1 MFLNGQPI
9 LVLAPHTDDGE
20 LGCGATISK
29 LTKLGHDIHYV
40 AFCSCDE
47 SLPKNFEPG
56 SLRRELLE
64 ATGVLRIPSENVTVH
79 KFTVR
84 KLSYSRQDVLEEL
97 VRLNRSLQPQ
107 MVFCPT
113 IDDLHQDHSVVA
125 QEALRAFKTKT
136 ILGYEVPW
144 NTIEFHAN
152 YLVTVDESDIDLKI
166 EALRKYTSQKNR
178 PYFSERF
185 LRAHAHSRG
194 VTVGAEYAEAF
205 TLYRAVY

>member
-1 MFLNGQPI
+1 MFLNDRPI

-29 LTKLGHDIHYV
+29 LTSLGHQVHYV

-47 SLPKNFEPG
+47 SLPKEFELG
-56 SLRRELLE
+56 SLRRELLD
-64 ATGVLRIPSENVTVH
+64 ATEVLGIPAENVTVH
-79 KFTVR
+79 SFTVR
-84 KLSYSRQDVLEEL
+84 KLSYSRQDILEEL
-97 VRLNRSLQPQ
+97 VKLNRTLNPQ
-107 MVFCPT
+107 LVFCPT
-113 IDDLHQDHSVVA
+113 VDDLHQDHAVVA

-136 ILGYEVPW
+136 VLGYEIPW
-144 NTIEFHAN
+144 NNIEFHAN
-152 YLVTVDESDIDLKI
+152 YLVTVNERDLETKI
-166 EALRKYTSQKNR
+166 SALRMYTSQKHR

-194 VTVGAEYAEAF
+194 VTIGAEYAEAF

>member
-1 MFLNGQPI
+1 
-9 LVLAPHTDDGE
+9 
-20 LGCGATISK
+20 
-29 LTKLGHDIHYV
+29 
-40 AFCSCDE
+40 
-47 SLPKNFEPG
+47 
-56 SLRRELLE
+56 
-64 ATGVLRIPSENVTVH
+64 
-79 KFTVR
+79 
-84 KLSYSRQDVLEEL
+84 
-97 VRLNRSLQPQ
+97 

-113 IDDLHQDHSVVA
+113 LGDLHQDHSVVA

-152 YLVTVDESDIDLKI
+152 YLITVEESDIDLKI
-166 EALRKYTSQKNR
+166 EALRKYTSQTSR

-185 LRAHAHSRG
+185 IRAHAHSRG